1 MELSLSSL
9 IRFQNYT
16 FSTPSEKFHTIFATV
31 IFTLQIA
38 FLIFSLAFIQ
48 SEKPKLDS
56 KEAKE
61 KYGDLYLGLKT
72 KERTALLSPVVF
84 LLRRLF
90 LAAIVVFW
98 PDRSY
103 FQIQTII
110 FKCSLVMIFTGYMEP
125 LITRIAN
132 RMELINDAIVLMCS
146 YFLII
151 FSSLVDDPETRY
163 TSAWPLI
170 GLILGLILF
179 NLGVIMFRGIKSLIH
194 HIKLRILRYKNRKF
208 AEKKEFE
215 KNLIN
220 AFNKRNLVMRQKALD
235 LEQRYV
241 CQNGLL
247 DP

>member
-1 MELSLSSL
+1 
-9 IRFQNYT
+9 
-16 FSTPSEKFHTIFATV
+16 
-31 IFTLQIA
+31 
-38 FLIFSLAFIQ
+38 
-48 SEKPKLDS
+48 
-56 KEAKE
+56 
-61 KYGDLYLGLKT
+61 
-72 KERTALLSPVVF
+72 
-84 LLRRLF
+84 
-90 LAAIVVFW
+90 
-98 PDRSY
+98 
-103 FQIQTII
+103 
-110 FKCSLVMIFTGYMEP
+110 MIFTGYMEP

-132 RMELINDAIVLMCS
+132 RMELINDAIVLVCS